1 MTSLDLV
8 ALLNESG
15 FCKDRALVPSGAPI
29 GKAVVRLR
37 ATVTRNFNRGMA
49 TIFSRSAPRLVAGL
63 LRFSLPLLSA
73 LVTWLAPQS
82 ASAQF
87 FSITSPST
95 ATASAG
101 SYFFYQ
107 VTTSSPAVSYS
118 MSGQPD
124 SLFFDTVTGMLSGFA
139 PSTPG
144 SFFISVTAFDGMN
157 TAFGSLTLTVGAGDT
172 TPPVITLNG
181 SNPMTVIKASAF
193 TDPGASVTDNID
205 PPQTIYGIGSVNTAV
220 VGSYTLNYSVTDAAG
235 NSASTTRTV
244 NVVNSTN
251 ANLSALLLGSGTL
264 SPTFSSNTTNY
275 TASVSNSVTS
285 TTVRPTST
293 QTNATIQ
300 VRVNSGTF
308 SNVASGAFSGAL
320 PLNAGS
326 NPIDVRV
333 IAQDGTTTKTYTVT
347 VTRTVSANA
356 DLSALSLSS
365 GTLSP
370 AFAGATTNY
379 TAGVPNAVATLSVTP
394 TVSQSD
400 AAVQVR
406 VNGGTFSSVTSGNA
420 SAALALD
427 VGSNTVD
434 IRVTAQDGST
444 TKTYTVTVTRDEPSS
459 NADLSSLSLSSGTL
473 SPEFDPTNGHYNATV
488 AGVVSTVSITA
499 VPADPGAVIEFNF
512 GGFVVGAG
520 NTSGPLNLKI
530 GSNPIDVL
538 VTAQDGVTTRLYS
551 MTLTRD
557 DVPYNPA
564 VNDRFSSGF
573 PTNGISN
580 TNPTFAGAG
589 HDWSGVGWSISNPI
603 YGFALLTPRHYAASQ
618 HVGFERA
625 LGSAGAIG
633 FLGSNGVISVAAAT
647 NEFGEYAGGVTG
659 SGAVVGGNFVP
670 EFGTVVS
677 RQFDTAVGLLATA
690 PPRAAALPR
699 YAILDL
705 NPVSGT
711 DPMRYRGLQVFT
723 YGRNNTNGNSSPQ
736 VASTTI
742 SEASAGLSISSGGT
756 YFTTGRTNAAQV
768 VGGSSG
774 SPAFHG
780 WTNPNGAR
788 ELALLG
794 VNSMISPGET
804 NIMSFFGTSAAI
816 SALNGITTQLGYAVR
831 VVGNPTASW
840 VGGPAEGG
848 SNLFQAMNWSSNSL
862 PDTFSLFDAASAA
875 QRAIMVNTNGGFRGI
890 YFRTTPGD
898 NGFLFSGPNILA
910 IGRGGI
916 VNYDDSRQNFTA
928 PLRVFENQ
936 VWDSGLG
943 GLTLLSLEI
952 GSPAIV
958 NGQLKLLPC
967 LLEVSGIDSTI
978 VNGTVS
984 GPGSLSVSSGD
995 LVLNGSNS
1003 YTGTT
1008 WVNGGRLILNGSVAS
1023 KNAIVNGGTLL
1034 LSGAG
1039 TMPEDATVDLAA
1051 SGAALDVSG
1060 LSVGGVAIKSLKGV
1074 AGSSVN
1080 LGTNNLFV
1088 AGNNVATTFAGV
1100 ISNTGG
1106 LTKLGTG
1113 TFTLSGANT
1122 YSGTT
1127 TVLGGL
1133 LAIAKSN
1140 VRTTISPTA
1149 IAVSFETP
1157 PVDGT
1162 YDLLPGPLEASSLAT
1177 VTFAG
1182 LSANSTAVVTNSP
1195 NLKLTVASGPSSDAN
1210 LGALSLSSGTLDPA
1224 FASGVTS
1231 YAAGVSNAVSSIIVT
1246 PTAAQADATI
1256 EVRIN
1261 GGAFS
1266 PVVGGTASS
1275 ALTLQVG
1282 ANTIDI
1288 RVLAQDGSTTKT
1300 YVMTVTRA
1308 ASANA
1313 NLSAISLS
1321 LGTMSPAFDPATIAY
1336 TAVVGNSVSSLAIT
1350 PTLAESSARAEVNG
1364 SLVSSGSASGAINLS
1379 DGLNT
1384 ISVVVTAED
1393 GTTTKT
1399 YVVGVTKV
1407 GTGTDTDGD
1416 GLNDAA
1422 EFGMSALGFDW
1433 QSPQPALVGALSS
1446 NIALGGYYTKTQFD
1460 GNRAVGVVEGR
1471 AEVTGNPALYGL
1483 YTSNSVM
1490 DLRMGGLMIQKQGS
1504 NAIVTFQP
1512 QTTTDLGITPFTNNG
1527 PPITNQILMPGG
1539 KGFIR
1544 IRANP

>member
-1 MTSLDLV
+1 M
-8 ALLNESG
+8 
-15 FCKDRALVPSGAPI
+15 
-29 GKAVVRLR
+29 
-37 ATVTRNFNRGMA
+37 
-49 TIFSRSAPRLVAGL
+49 
-63 LRFSLPLLSA
+63 
-73 LVTWLAPQS
+73 
-82 ASAQF
+82 
-87 FSITSPST
+87 
-95 ATASAG
+95 
-101 SYFFYQ
+101 Y
-107 VTTSSPAVSYS
+107 
-118 MSGQPD
+118 
-124 SLFFDTVTGMLSGFA
+124 
-139 PSTPG
+139 
-144 SFFISVTAFDGMN
+144 
-157 TAFGSLTLTVGAGDT
+157 
-172 TPPVITLNG
+172 
-181 SNPMTVIKASAF
+181 
-193 TDPGASVTDNID
+193 
-205 PPQTIYGIGSVNTAV
+205 
-220 VGSYTLNYSVTDAAG
+220 
-235 NSASTTRTV
+235 
-244 NVVNSTN
+244 
-251 ANLSALLLGSGTL
+251 
-264 SPTFSSNTTNY
+264 
-275 TASVSNSVTS
+275 
-285 TTVRPTST
+285 
-293 QTNATIQ
+293 
-300 VRVNSGTF
+300 
-308 SNVASGAFSGAL
+308 
-320 PLNAGS
+320 
-326 NPIDVRV
+326 
-333 IAQDGTTTKTYTVT
+333 
-347 VTRTVSANA
+347 
-356 DLSALSLSS
+356 
-365 GTLSP
+365 
-370 AFAGATTNY
+370 
-379 TAGVPNAVATLSVTP
+379 
-394 TVSQSD
+394 
-400 AAVQVR
+400 
-406 VNGGTFSSVTSGNA
+406 
-420 SAALALD
+420 
-427 VGSNTVD
+427 
-434 IRVTAQDGST
+434 
-444 TKTYTVTVTRDEPSS
+444 
-459 NADLSSLSLSSGTL
+459 
-473 SPEFDPTNGHYNATV
+473 
-488 AGVVSTVSITA
+488 
-499 VPADPGAVIEFNF
+499 
-512 GGFVVGAG
+512 
-520 NTSGPLNLKI
+520 
-530 GSNPIDVL
+530 VL
-538 VTAQDGVTTRLYS
+538 VTAQDGVTTKGYS
-551 MTLTRD
+551 VTVTRA

-564 VNDRFSSGF
+564 VNDRFSAGF
-573 PTNGISN
+573 PTDPVSN
-580 TNPTFAGAG
+580 TNLTFAGLG

-603 YGFALLTPRHYAASQ
+603 YGFALLTPRHYVAAR
-618 HVGFERA
+618 HVGFQEAPGSGGA
-625 LGSAGAIG
+625 LGFVGT
-633 FLGSNGVISVAAAT
+633 NGLINVAAAT
-647 NEFGEYAGGVTG
+647 DEFGDAIGFSAG
-659 SGAVVGGNFVP
+659 SGAVVARG
-670 EFGTVVS
+670 
-677 RQFDTAVGLLATA
+677 FDTAVGLLASA
-690 PPRAAALPR
+690 PPRTAALAR
-699 YAILDL
+699 YAVLDL
-705 NPVSGT
+705 NPASGT
-711 DPMRYRGLQVFT
+711 DTARYVGLQVFA
-723 YGRNNTNGNSSPQ
+723 YGRNNLDGNSSPQ

-742 SEASAGLSISSGGT
+742 RDAAAGTSLSGQGT
-756 YFTTGRTNAAQV
+756 YFTTARTNATQLQD
-768 VGGSSG
+768 GSSG

-780 WTNPNGAR
+780 WTNPNGVP

-794 VNSMISPGET
+794 INSEINISSVTPDPLNDFNT
-804 NIMSFFGTSAAI
+804 VSFFGTPAAI
-816 SALNGITTQLGYAVR
+816 NALNGITKSLGYAVR

-848 SNLFQAMNWSSNSL
+848 GNLFQAMNWSSNFL
-862 PDTFSLFDAASAA
+862 PDTFSIFDAASAA

-936 VWDSGLG
+936 VWDSGSG
-943 GLTLLSLEI
+943 GLTLQNLEI
-952 GSPAIV
+952 LSS
-958 NGQLKLLPC
+958 L
-967 LLEVSGIDSTI
+967 LLETTGAGSTI
-978 VNGTVS
+978 INGTVS
-984 GPGSLSVSSGD
+984 GAGSLSVSSGD

-1003 YTGTT
+1003 YTGFT

-1039 TMPEDATVDLAA
+1039 TMPQDAIVDLAA

-1060 LSVGGVAIKSLKGV
+1060 LNVGGVAIKSLKGV

-1261 GGAFS
+1261 GEAFS

-1300 YVMTVTRA
+1300 YVVTVTRA

-1336 TAVVGNSVSSLAIT
+1336 AAVVGNSVSSLAIT